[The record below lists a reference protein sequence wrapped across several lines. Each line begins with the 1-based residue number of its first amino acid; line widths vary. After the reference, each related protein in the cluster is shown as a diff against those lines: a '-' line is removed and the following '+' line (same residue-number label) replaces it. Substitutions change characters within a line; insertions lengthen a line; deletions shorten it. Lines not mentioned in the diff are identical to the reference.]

1 MTIFITVKEK
11 SKRCPNKNKV
21 LLPYVLEE
29 LSSFS
34 NIETIVITDSLQ
46 LGEISEKYG
55 VTVYPEDK
63 SEQISEFES
72 IYNYLTRLNLSLK
85 IPEFILLP
93 VTQPF
98 RSKDLIQNIISCSL
112 GDYDFATS
120 YSEIPNRKIFLLND
134 DFSYKYDS
142 YERKGSLCSEEKMID
157 GYIYK
162 IKTSFLKNVV
172 NSDNSNNYFW
182 NQSRIKF
189 IENKSRFFLDIDEP
203 EDLDLFIKLK
213 KIGFHL

>member
-1 MTIFITVKEK
+1 M
-11 SKRCPNKNKV
+11 
-21 LLPYVLEE
+21 
-29 LSSFS
+29 
-34 NIETIVITDSLQ
+34 
-46 LGEISEKYG
+46 
-55 VTVYPEDK
+55 
-63 SEQISEFES
+63 
-72 IYNYLTRLNLSLK
+72 TRLNLSPE

-98 RSKDLIQNIISCSL
+98 RSKDLIQNVISCSL

-120 YSEIPNRKIFLLND
+120 YSEIPNRKIFILND

-182 NQSRIKF
+182 NHSRIKF

-203 EDLDLFIKLK
+203 EDLDLFIKLQK
-213 KIGFHL
+213 MGLCL